1 MRFSDINDFYNKIR
15 GKKIA
20 FIGIGVSHEELIFK
34 FAKAGALV
42 TLCDKRNADDI
53 PEKDRLLKAGVT
65 LKTGADYLENIEA
78 DMVLRTPGMYYNHP
92 ALVKMR
98 QNGVFLTSEMELF
111 FELCPCKI
119 YAITGSDGKTTTS
132 NLIAQ
137 MLKGAGKTVHL
148 GGNLGRALLPICD
161 KIQKDDI
168 AVVELS
174 SFQLIS
180 MKKSPELAV
189 VTNISPNHLDVHGTM
204 EEYVGAKK
212 NIFLYQDKN
221 DRLILNADNEPCREL
236 EKEAVANVEFFSYS
250 KGEGKAFLD
259 KDGYLCLGGERIMH
273 KSLIKLPG
281 EHNVENYLTAIAA
294 VGDEVGAEV
303 IRYVAENFGGVEH
316 RIEFVREVNGA
327 RYYNDSIASSPTR
340 SIAGLRAFDRKVILI
355 AGGYDKNLSFAPL
368 APIIKERVKILITLG
383 VTAEKIEN
391 AVLEDSSPLPAPEII
406 RVKNMDEAVLEAHK
420 QAREGDVV
428 LMSPACAS
436 FDMYRNFELRGK
448 HFKELVNTL

>member
-1 MRFSDINDFYNKIR
+1 MKFSSVNDFYSKIR
-15 GKKIA
+15 GKKVA

-34 FAKAGALV
+34 FANAGALV

-53 PEKDRLLKAGVT
+53 PEKDKLLAAGIT
-65 LKTGADYLENIEA
+65 LKTGEGYLDDIDA

-92 ALVKMR
+92 ALIKMR
-98 QNGVFLTSEMELF
+98 ERGVFLTSEMELF

-148 GGNLGRALLPICD
+148 GGNLGRALLPVCD

-180 MKKSPELAV
+180 MKKSPSLAV

-212 NIFLYQDKN
+212 NIFLYQSEN

-236 EKEAVANVEFFSYS
+236 KNQAVAKVEFFSYS
-250 KGEGKAFLD
+250 KNEGKAFLD
-259 KDGYLCLGGERIMH
+259 KEGYLCLNSERIMH
-273 KSLIKLPG
+273 KSVIRLPG

-303 IRYVAENFGGVEH
+303 IRSVAENFGGVEH

-340 SIAGLRAFDRKVILI
+340 SIAGLKAFDRKVILI
-355 AGGYDKNLSFAPL
+355 AGGYDKNLSFQPL
-368 APIIKERVKILITLG
+368 APIIKERVKFLITLG
-383 VTAEKIEN
+383 VTAEKIEK
-391 AVLEDSSPLPAPEII
+391 AVLDEPSSLHAPEIV
-406 RVKNMDEAVLEAHK
+406 RVADMKEAVLTAHK
-420 QAREGDVV
+420 IAVDGDIV

-448 HFKELVNTL
+448 HFKELVESL